1 MSKGG
6 DLWAIFLFF
15 FVFPYILG
23 NRIST
28 ILGEIKFFPQQR
40 DPLRPVKRCWNS
52 STGKNILPGK
62 AVRLLSPDSYHPE
75 KVITL
80 NLNLPLSYPG
90 VHCWALDQGSQS
102 HCSPDCPLGT
112 RRFPSSSSHALRP
125 GSLSPANPTQDSPPG
140 FPQDGPSLSILPLTV
155 GCLCSV
161 QYVFLPSPTRPW
173 TPIASQAL
181 GSS

>member
-6 DLWAIFLFF
+6 DLWAIFVFF
-15 FVFPYILG
+15 FVFSYILG
-23 NRIST
+23 NLIST
-28 ILGEIKFFPQQR
+28 ILGKIKFFPHQR

-90 VHCWALDQGSQS
+90 VHFWALDQGAQP
-102 HCSPDCPLGT
+102 HC
-112 RRFPSSSSHALRP
+112 FPRLPSGYLKIPFKFIPHTPSW
-125 GSLSPANPTQDSPPG
+125 LSVTGESYPG
-140 FPQDGPSLSILPLTV
+140 FTTL
-155 GCLCSV
+155 
-161 QYVFLPSPTRPW
+161 VFLRTDLHC
-173 TPIASQAL
+173 QYCL
-181 GSS
+181 